1 MKYKLRHLV
10 EYGALRTVGAALSAL
25 PYRAALAIGW
35 LLAVLA
41 YGIMF
46 RRMRRIRGRVRSVL
60 GAERNEREIRWITW
74 RAWRNLAFNTI
85 EFLRL
90 PSVNR
95 ASVEKVIE
103 AEGVHLLQSLLGR
116 RERFILALPH
126 MGNWEFAGFAACL
139 FGLPL
144 LGITR
149 RQRNPLI
156 QAHLE
161 RVRALSGFQWVDRDD
176 NVVRPVLRAMRNG
189 RILSTFPD
197 VRARV
202 AGRTVRFLG
211 GDAHIPMGI
220 ALFARL
226 AQVPI
231 IPTVA
236 TRVGWARH
244 RWRTFDPIYPD
255 PTLDRDED
263 LHRMTQAMMDV
274 FDRLIR
280 EEPEQ
285 YFWFNGRWILDPL
298 PPKRPVAPDVTLD
311 SKASTGD

>member
-1 MKYKLRHLV
+1 MKYKMRHLV

-35 LLAVLA
+35 LLAALA
-41 YGIMF
+41 YAVAF
-46 RRMRRIRGRVRSVL
+46 RRMRRIRARVRTVL
-60 GAERNEREIRWITW
+60 GAERSEREIRWITW
-74 RAWRNLAFNTI
+74 RAWRNLAFNTV
-85 EFLRL
+85 EFMRL
-90 PSVNR
+90 PRVNR
-95 ASVEKVIE
+95 AWVEKVYA
-103 AEGVHLLQSLLGR
+103 AEDIRLLQRTLAQ
-116 RERFILALPH
+116 REQFILALPH
-126 MGNWEFAGFAACL
+126 MGNWEIAGFAVCL

-144 LGITR
+144 IGITR

-156 QAHLE
+156 QAFLE
-161 RVRALSGFQWVDRDD
+161 RVRALSGFEWVDRDD
-176 NVVRPVLRAMRNG
+176 NVVRPVLRAIKNG
-189 RILSTFPD
+189 RILGSFPD

-202 AGRTVRFLG
+202 AGRTVKFLG
-211 GDAHIPMGI
+211 GDAHIPMGL

-236 TRVGWARH
+236 TRVGWTRH
-244 RWRTFDPIYPD
+244 RWRTFDPIHPD
-255 PTLDRDED
+255 PALDRDED

-274 FDRLIR
+274 FDRAIR

-298 PPKRPVAPDVTLD
+298 PPKHTAAPEAILGAKV
-311 SKASTGD
+311 STDD